1 MAKRTFASASHS
13 ADARR
18 ADGLTSCSSADSH
31 RAARVSPD
39 TMVALLSYNVGI
51 QNKEIVGKNWKRKN
65 GKYNKLK
72 EDVRKTFAHGT
83 GIQILLISEFGH
95 MFQKLSNAKEIFK
108 ELFTTMLAQLDLTRV
123 HLEVMPPYVALIDKT
138 AWRVTKSELMTKLC
152 GNNDICVH
160 HLVVQHVDS
169 GALLRIFNAHIPTSV
184 ATKKR
189 KEACVKKNCSTA
201 TSTHGCGVAQPTAAI
216 PWLHFVQPTTAIP

>member
-1 MAKRTFASASHS
+1 M
-13 ADARR
+13 
-18 ADGLTSCSSADSH
+18 
-31 RAARVSPD
+31 
-39 TMVALLSYNVGI
+39 SYNVGI
-51 QNKEIVGKNWKRKN
+51 QNKEIVWKNWKRKN

-152 GNNDICVH
+152 ENNDICVH

-169 GALLRIFNAHIPTSV
+169 GAFLRIFNAHIPTSV
-184 ATKKR
+184 GTTKR
-189 KEACVKKNCSTA
+189 KEACVKTLCRFA
-201 TSTHGCGVAQPTAAI
+201 TCTHSSGVAQPTPAL
-216 PWLHFVQPTTAIP
+216 PWLSIVNKLLPYLGPWLVI